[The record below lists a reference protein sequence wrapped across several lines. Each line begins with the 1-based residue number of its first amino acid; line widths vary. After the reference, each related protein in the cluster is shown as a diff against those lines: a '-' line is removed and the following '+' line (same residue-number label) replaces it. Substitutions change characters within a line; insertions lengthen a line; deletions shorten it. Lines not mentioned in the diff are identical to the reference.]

1 MHIAQNQDE
10 WPVVHAR
17 NFFFQIIDIDLDDSV
32 QSGTA
37 DQPIP
42 QNVNDPPEVR

>member
-1 MHIAQNQDE
+1 MSDLLCMPGI
-10 WPVVHAR
+10 
-17 NFFFQIIDIDLDDSV
+17 FFQILDIDLDDSV